1 MEKDNSK
8 YCMYFWVGHFL
19 YLGYVTDN
27 SEHMHHALQVIV
39 NRDGLFRLRIDESSI
54 ECGGVVISPDLPH
67 QLLSSSDS
75 QVHLF
80 IDRESAVAEA
90 IASRHLGEGQV
101 KILGGALLKRLRGC
115 IDVPGNF
122 LGSCGQANEVYRRL
136 VTELGGYAKHAEV
149 TVDPRI
155 KAAVQLIQEKY
166 LTRKVYL
173 AELARHACLSE
184 SHLMHMFTEQIGIP
198 PRRYVLWR
206 RLMTAFQFAI
216 QGRSLTESA
225 DSAGFSDSAHLS
237 RTFKRMYGITLSEC
251 TKNHKC
257 IQVFSCLS

>member
-1 MEKDNSK
+1 MEKDNPK
-8 YCMYFWVGHFL
+8 YCMYFWAGHFL
-19 YLGYVTDN
+19 YLGYVADN
-27 SEHMHHALQVIV
+27 SKHAHHALRVIV

-54 ECGGVVISPDLPH
+54 ECGGIVISPDLPH

-80 IDRESAVAEA
+80 IDREAAVAEA
-90 IASRHLGEGQV
+90 IARRHLGEGHV
-101 KILGGALLKRLRGC
+101 KIIDGALLKTLRGC

-136 VTELGGYAKHAEV
+136 VTELGGYAEHAEV

-155 KAAVQLIQEKY
+155 KAAVQLIKEKY

-184 SHLMHMFTEQIGIP
+184 SHLSHMFVEQIGIP
-198 PRRYVLWR
+198 PRRYVLWL
-206 RLMTAFQFAI
+206 RLMIAHQFVI
-216 QGRSLTESA
+216 QGKSLTESA
-225 DSAGFSDSAHLS
+225 HSAGFSDSAHLS
-237 RTFKRMYGITLSEC
+237 RTYKRMYGITISDCVKNRKFVQVISGLS
-251 TKNHKC
+251 
-257 IQVFSCLS
+257 